1 MNKSKNFCLV
11 KFEVLG
17 YQNTKKWLNI
27 MSLSDPQINLNRLG
41 CVKNDRN
48 EINSVSPPHLTMHLR
63 KHLPITSGFSFLY
76 CCSRSR
82 FNLPG

>member
-1 MNKSKNFCLV
+1 MSNKVWVIKTRKMVEYHVHVGSTGQFKQV
-11 KFEVLG
+11 EV
-17 YQNTKKWLNI
+17 
-27 MSLSDPQINLNRLG
+27 RE
-41 CVKNDRN
+41 KNDRN
-48 EINSVSPPHLTMHLR
+48 EINSVGSPHLTMHLR